1 MKSAMA
7 SNGAGA
13 NPGVEKIVKRRRARR
28 LEGLGIA
35 DLKSIRLFAQVPPER
50 LQQLAAAASQ
60 QRVALR
66 APVIEEGEPCVAL
79 LALLEGTV
87 EVFSRFDDQ
96 ETVIDV
102 VQPGAALLLACV
114 MTGLPY
120 AAAARTLSPARI
132 LAVPAAAVRELFDG
146 DRTFARAVADELS
159 RASHRTLAELK
170 SLKMHTSVE
179 RLADWLLRADARTH
193 GNGQFRLPFGKR
205 TLASRLGMTPEC
217 LSRSLRNLA
226 DHGLTVRGRDVTV
239 ADRMALATIVGTVA
253 AATDCDC

>member
-1 MKSAMA
+1 MA
-7 SNGAGA
+7 SSAAGA
-13 NPGVEKIVKRRRARR
+13 DAGVQRIKRRRTRR
-28 LEGLGIA
+28 VQGVGIA
-35 DLKSIRLFAQVPPER
+35 ELKAIRLFAQVPADR
-50 LQQLAAAASQ
+50 LQPLAGAASQ

-66 APVIEEGEPCVAL
+66 ALVIAEGEECDAL
-79 LALLEGTV
+79 YGLLEGTV

-120 AAAARTLSPARI
+120 AAAARALSPARI
-132 LAVPAAAVRELFDG
+132 LAIPAAAVRALFESDG
-146 DRTFARAVADELS
+146 IFARAVAEELS
-159 RASHRTLAELK
+159 RASHRALAELK

-179 RLADWLLRADARTH
+179 RLADWLLRADAGSH
-193 GNGQFRLPFGKR
+193 GSGQFRLPFGKR

-239 ADRMALATIVGTVA
+239 ADRAALATIARVVA
-253 AATDCDC
+253 PAADIDG